1 MKHSLIRPLR
11 WVAVV
16 GMAAAMGWT
25 WRLLGTDRAVG
36 EEGGS
41 AVPLSVASRTR
52 SLTDRQEGE
61 VLIGDR
67 VVIRVRTGA
76 GGLSA
81 AERAELMARRL
92 KELVDRGAGPS
103 DVTTSSLGGEAVV
116 LVKGELVA
124 TADRFHADV
133 NGTTPRRLAES
144 WASNI
149 RQALQEG
156 MKVKAGQPLRAGTAT
171 PEPEWNSQ
179 APRQIEEPVDN
190 KIVPILSGGNGLRVG
205 VARVSGPAREVAQV
219 KAVAQLEDEFKKIAR
234 VRVWVPVSSED
245 VIREIRRVDRVSV
258 TAFADVRL

>member
-1 MKHSLIRPLR
+1 MRPLG
-11 WVAVV
+11 WAAVV
-16 GMAAAMGWT
+16 GMAAAVGWT
-25 WRLLGTDRAVG
+25 WRLVGTDWAVG
-36 EEGGS
+36 EEGQ
-41 AVPLSVASRTR
+41 APAPMSVASRART
-52 SLTDRQEGE
+52 LTDRQEGE
-61 VLIGDR
+61 VLMGDR
-67 VVIRVRTGA
+67 VVIRVRTAA

-81 AERAELMARRL
+81 AERADLMARRL
-92 KELVDRGAGPS
+92 KELVERGARPS

-116 LVKGELVA
+116 LIKGELVA
-124 TADRFHADV
+124 TADRFHANV

-149 RQALQEG
+149 RRALRE
-156 MKVKAGQPLRAGTAT
+156 RAQGAAT
-171 PEPEWNSQ
+171 PASAWTPE
-179 APRQIEEPVDN
+179 APRQVEEPIDH

-219 KAVAQLEDEFKKIAR
+219 KAVAQLEDEFRKIAR

>member
-1 MKHSLIRPLR
+1 MKHPFIRPLG
-11 WVAVV
+11 WIAVV
-16 GMAAAMGWT
+16 GMAVAGGWT
-25 WRLLGTDRAVG
+25 WRLLGTARAAG
-36 EEGGS
+36 AEGGS
-41 AVPLSVASRTR
+41 AVPLSVASRART
-52 SLTDRQEGE
+52 LTDRQEGE

-81 AERAELMARRL
+81 AERADLMARRL

-149 RQALQEG
+149 RQALKADT
-156 MKVKAGQPLRAGTAT
+156 KVAAGQPLQAGTAT
-171 PEPEWNSQ
+171 GPEWSSQ
-179 APRQIEEPVDN
+179 PPRQIEEPVDN

-219 KAVAQLEDEFKKIAR
+219 KAVAQLEDEFRKIAR

-245 VIREIRRVDRVSV
+245 VIRQIRRVDRVSV